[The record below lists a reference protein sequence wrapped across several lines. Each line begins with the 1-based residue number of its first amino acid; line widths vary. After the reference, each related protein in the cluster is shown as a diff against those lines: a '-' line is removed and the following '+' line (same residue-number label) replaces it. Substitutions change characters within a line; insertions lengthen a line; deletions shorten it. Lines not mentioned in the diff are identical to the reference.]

1 MGSFLGRG
9 GIMTKT
15 TLGKVQGLRKE
26 RNSDVIRRMKNG
38 DQLSSFNSYSSWF
51 PPRPIIEKDSSAVKD
66 LYGTTPR
73 VLRNINSLDSDI
85 STIEAVSPPKRRR
98 LRLA

>member
-1 MGSFLGRG
+1 
-9 GIMTKT
+9 MTKT
-15 TLGKVQGLRKE
+15 TLGKVQGLRKD

-51 PPRPIIEKDSSAVKD
+51 PPRPIIEKDSAAVKD
-66 LYGTTPR
+66 LYGQAPR
-73 VLRNINSLDSDI
+73 TLRNVNDL
-85 STIEAVSPPKRRR
+85 EGENVEVVKPRKRRS